1 MCFKYT
7 GACMHLC
14 LLYTTPVYT
23 SRYSR
28 ISSTW
33 SLLIWR
39 KFWKRFF
46 FNPAIFASWHY
57 WIDRQLIQ
65 FHCCDYVHLP
75 LLFQALS
82 WKAWARTSK
91 VSKAR
96 LAVTVSTVV
105 KQKNAWKNW
114 RFSPRYRKHWSS
126 LKQRCFFGFPLLP
139 MAFWPIAKFQMGAR
153 RFLDRPGKWLC
164 HKVTF
169 LPNTMRWQRTC
180 HTLPQCF
187 MANSLAMEALP
198 RFTSRRQS
206 HGCQPRGVNFYKL
219 QLYNLYTAFLCFA
232 VCFCMLRC
240 SKHLCLDGASLTYS
254 ETLEKL
260 NRVEVAGLR
269 TSRSGFACMLQPSHS
284 QSITNHN
291 QLRSWIRIQK
301 QIPKK
306 SKKPS
311 LDASNLR
318 WDVLDFQS
326 LGALMSSSTCPFTER
341 PTPLSRP
348 HRFSLG
354 ARKHSQTMKGRKL
367 GW

>member
-1 MCFKYT
+1 MDACVEPRGCLIMCEQYLSKSVSVCVLSTRVHVCIYVRCT
-7 GACMHLC
+7 QHLC
-14 LLYTTPVYT
+14 THQGIQGYQAHGLCSFGGNSENV
-23 SRYSR
+23 
-28 ISSTW
+28 
-33 SLLIWR
+33 
-39 KFWKRFF
+39 FF

-57 WIDRQLIQ
+57 WIDRQLI
-65 FHCCDYVHLP
+65 HNNVHLP

-240 SKHLCLDGASLTYS
+240 SKHLCLD
-254 ETLEKL
+254 
-260 NRVEVAGLR
+260 
-269 TSRSGFACMLQPSHS
+269 
-284 QSITNHN
+284 
-291 QLRSWIRIQK
+291 
-301 QIPKK
+301 
-306 SKKPS
+306 
-311 LDASNLR
+311 
-318 WDVLDFQS
+318 DVLGNF
-326 LGALMSSSTCPFTER
+326 
-341 PTPLSRP
+341 
-348 HRFSLG
+348 
-354 ARKHSQTMKGRKL
+354 RKVE
-367 GW
+367 